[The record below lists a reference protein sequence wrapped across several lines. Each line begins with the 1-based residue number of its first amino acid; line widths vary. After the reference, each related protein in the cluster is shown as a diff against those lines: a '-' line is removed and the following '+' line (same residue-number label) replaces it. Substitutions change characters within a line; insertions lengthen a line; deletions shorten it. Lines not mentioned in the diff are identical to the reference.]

1 MASLWAL
8 RLEVSIICISAF
20 VAFLYLTTPHHLFFE
35 PHSESIDHGAV
46 ASESRIC
53 TQVGV
58 NLLKAGGNAA
68 DAAVGT
74 TFCIGVV
81 GMYHS
86 GIGGGGMALVRSSNA
101 TYRAIDFRETAPA
114 AAHVDMFKNNVEAS
128 LHGGLASGVPGQ
140 LRGLEYIHKHYGKLP
155 WSDLVRPSV
164 DIARTGFVISRDL
177 IRAMGI
183 PATHDRRRTPKAVMD
198 NSFLTEDPAWAADF
212 APNGTR
218 LGLGDVMTRQRYA
231 DTLEEIA
238 SSGVDS
244 FYTGKF
250 ASQIVRTVQEANGS
264 MTADDLARYS
274 VVARKPVEIFFHGY
288 RVLAC
293 GEPASGAV
301 TLSILKT
308 IEGYQGFAH
317 PKNNNLSTHRL
328 LEAMRFGY
336 GKRAS
341 FGDPDFLE
349 DYGSSSRESSILKP
363 SYAASIRER
372 IIDEHTQNV
381 SAYDPSGFEI
391 LDDRGTSQIS
401 VIDASGM
408 AVSFTTTINL
418 YFGSHVMVPESGI
431 ILNDEMNDFSIPG
444 TSNVF
449 GYKASPANYIRPRKR
464 PLSSLSPAIAESI
477 QPASSTRPAITVLG
491 SAGGSRIIT
500 AVVQTALFT
509 LLYNFTAYAS
519 VANARLHDQLLPNV
533 ATFELAFDNA
543 TIAAMQE
550 KGHNIAWVPPGYS
563 SAHIVRLL
571 ENGTFEAAAE
581 TRQNGSAGIVG

>member
-1 MASLWAL
+1 MAFLWAL
-8 RLEVSIICISAF
+8 RLEVSLLGISGLI
-20 VAFLYLTTPHHLFFE
+20 AFLYLTTIHHFFIRPHWE
-35 PHSESIDHGAV
+35 GINHGAV
-46 ASESRIC
+46 ASENSIC
-53 TQVGV
+53 TQVGAD
-58 NLLKAGGNAA
+58 LLKAGGNAA

-86 GIGGGGMALVRSSNA
+86 GIGGGGMALVRSSNG
-101 TYRAIDFRETAPA
+101 TYQAIDFRETAPA
-114 AAHVDMFKNNVEAS
+114 AAHVDMFKDNVEAS
-128 LHGGLASGVPGQ
+128 IHGGLASGVPGQ

-164 DIARTGFVISRDL
+164 HIARTGFVISRDL
-177 IRAMGI
+177 YRAMGI
-183 PATHDRRRTPKAVMD
+183 PATHDRRRSPKIGMD

-218 LGLGDVMTRQRYA
+218 LGLGDVMKRQRYA

-244 FYTGKF
+244 FYTGKL
-250 ASQIVRTVQEANGS
+250 ASQIARTVQRANGI
-264 MTADDLARYS
+264 MITDDLARYS
-274 VVARKPVEIFFHGY
+274 VVARLPVEIDFHGH

-308 IEGYQGFAH
+308 IEGYQDFAL
-317 PKNNNLSTHRL
+317 PKNRNLSTHRL
-328 LEAMRFGY
+328 IEAMRFGY

-341 FGDPDFLE
+341 FGDPDFLG

-372 IIDEHTQNV
+372 IIDEHTLNV

-391 LDDRGTSQIS
+391 LDDHGTSQIS
-401 VIDASGM
+401 VVDASGM

-431 ILNDEMNDFSIPG
+431 ILNNEMNDFSIPG

-464 PLSSLSPAIAESI
+464 PLSSISPLIAESI
-477 QPASSTRPAITVLG
+477 QPASSARPAITVLG

-509 LLYNFTAYAS
+509 LLYNLTAYSS
-519 VANARLHDQLLPNV
+519 VAKARLHDQLLPNV
-533 ATFELAFDNA
+533 ATFEHHFDNA
-543 TIAAMQE
+543 TIASIRE
-550 KGHNIAWVPPGYS
+550 KGHNIAWVPTGYS
-563 SAHIVRLL
+563 SVHIVRLL

-581 TRQNGSAGIVG
+581 TRQNDSAGMVG